1 MEPRHSQIPGAGAI
15 GQNAWL
21 KGGSHGCKSGK
32 AGREQGRNI
41 PPPPAPPPPT
51 ALSHLQPL
59 SPSDQTNQETS
70 RKEAWK
76 VESEELASW
85 EQREGQRL
93 E

>member
-1 MEPRHSQIPGAGAI
+1 MAANQAKQGE
-15 GQNAWL
+15 N
-21 KGGSHGCKSGK
+21 
-32 AGREQGRNI
+32 REEI
-41 PPPPAPPPPT
+41 FPPPPPPT